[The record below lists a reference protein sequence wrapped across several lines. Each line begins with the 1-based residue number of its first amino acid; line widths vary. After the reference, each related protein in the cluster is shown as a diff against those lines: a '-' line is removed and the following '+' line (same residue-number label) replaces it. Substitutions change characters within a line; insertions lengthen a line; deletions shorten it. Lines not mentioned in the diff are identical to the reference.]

1 MTRFDS
7 SGPLRGSLRPPA
19 DKSISHR
26 AALIAAMAE
35 GETRIEGYLDAADT
49 RSTLDAVRSLGAG
62 VEVGEIERGAD
73 AGSPGAEV
81 YEAGGG
87 SRLGAAIRIFGVGL
101 RAPRPAAI
109 DVGNAGTLLRLLP
122 AWLAGQDGGQW
133 TLDGDDSIRQRPVD
147 RIAVPLRE
155 MGADL
160 SCREDRLPPLEIRGA
175 ALRGIEYELPV
186 ASAQV
191 KSCLLFAGL
200 LAEGETRIVE
210 PLPTRDHS
218 ERMLAAAGASVRREG
233 GPGDGAAADAAPGG
247 GTVVIQPADRLEVD
261 RIVVPADLSS
271 AAFLIVAA
279 LLVGG
284 SEVLIREVGLNPTR
298 TGLLTILERM
308 GAEIEITPGGE
319 EGGEPTGDLR
329 VAASEL
335 RATEVGG
342 AEVPLAIDELPLVA
356 LAACFAEG
364 TTTIRDAAELRRKE
378 SDRIA
383 TVSDALN
390 ALGGRVEAT
399 DDGMIVTGSGGLRG
413 GAIDSHGDHRI
424 AMLGAV
430 AGLASAAGVEVVGM
444 DAAAVSYPGFEADLS
459 SLLGPDPI

>member
-1 MTRFDS
+1 VTRFDP
-7 SGPLRGSLRPPA
+7 SGPLRGSLRPPS

-49 RSTLDAVRSLGAG
+49 NSTLAAAMILGADETG
-62 VEVGEIERGAD
+62 VEEATVSVP
-73 AGSPGAEV
+73 AGQDLAARSASPRRALV
-81 YEAGGG
+81 V
-87 SRLGAAIRIFGVGL
+87 RGVGL
-101 RAPRPAAI
+101 RGPRPAAI

-122 AWLAGQDGGQW
+122 GWLAGQDGGEW
-133 TLDGDDSIRQRPVD
+133 TLDGDDSIRRRPVD
-147 RIAVPLRE
+147 RVAAPLRE

-160 SCREDRLPPLEIRGA
+160 SCEDDRLPPLVVRGA
-175 ALRGIEYELPV
+175 PLHGIEYRLPV

-191 KSCLLFAGL
+191 KSCILFAGL
-200 LAEGETRIVE
+200 LADGETRIVE

-218 ERMLAAAGASVRREG
+218 ERMLAAAGADVRREG
-233 GPGDGAAADAAPGG
+233 RPGTSASAAVAPGD
-247 GTVVIQPADRLEVD
+247 GTVVIQPAERLEVE

-271 AAFLIVAA
+271 AAFFVVAG
-279 LLVGG
+279 LVVAG
-284 SEVLIREVGLNPTR
+284 SEILIEGVGLNPTR

-308 GAEIEITPGGE
+308 GARIEIAPRGE
-319 EGGEPTGDLR
+319 EGGEPIGDLR

-335 RATEVGG
+335 RSTDVGG

-378 SDRIA
+378 SDRIS
-383 TVSDALN
+383 TVTDALN
-390 ALGGRVEAT
+390 ALGGRVEPT
-399 DDGMIVTGSGGLRG
+399 EDGMVIEGTGGLRG

-424 AMLGAV
+424 AMFGAV
-430 AGLASAAGVEVVGM
+430 AGLASREGVEVIGM
-444 DAAAVSYPGFEADLS
+444 DAAAVSYPGFEADLA
-459 SLLGPDPI
+459 SLSAPD